1 MGQVNALPFFSV
13 MAETKVKTAFLQQ
26 AGDWSDQGP
35 VIQHKSARTAEEIL
49 GILDCAEGGGGVWQ
63 GHRAKTP
70 RWPRLHWSCQH
81 QQRGTCASGNWTEG
95 QRNVSL
101 KMQVEVAAEW
111 STVGGLGR
119 KVY

>member
-49 GILDCAEGGGGVWQ
+49 GILDCAEGGGSVAGTQ
-63 GHRAKTP
+63 SQDSKMAKTSLVLSAP
-70 RWPRLHWSCQH
+70 
-81 QQRGTCASGNWTEG
+81 TEG
-95 QRNVSL
+95 NL
-101 KMQVEVAAEW
+101 CIWE
-111 STVGGLGR
+111 LD
-119 KVY
+119 

>member
-49 GILDCAEGGGGVWQ
+49 GILDCAEGGGECG
-63 GHRAKTP
+63 RDTE
-70 RWPRLHWSCQH
+70 PRLQDGRDFTGLVSTNRGELVHLGTGLKVK
-81 QQRGTCASGNWTEG
+81 GTC
-95 QRNVSL
+95 L
-101 KMQVEVAAEW
+101 
-111 STVGGLGR
+111 
-119 KVY
+119 